1 VILKDGTAA
10 EFAPVLLLN
19 AIDSVLQKGAL
30 CNEKGNFE
38 LEKVP
43 AGTYFLSINYV
54 GCQKYE
60 SKVFQLTED
69 IKMESIT
76 LQVKEDLLDAVN
88 IVANKP
94 FFEHKID
101 RMVINVGASSI
112 NAGGTALQVL
122 QKSPGVQVNKQ
133 TNQLAMS
140 GKNGVII
147 MINGKISQLPPEAI
161 IAMLDGMSADNIDR
175 IELIHTPPAN
185 FDAQGN
191 AGIINIVLKQSPDDG
206 LNGNYMIK
214 TGYGRGAKYGA
225 GFSTNYRS
233 KKWNLYGGY
242 DYNYNF
248 NPHVALNYRGINDEN
263 NNFVEA
269 DSYSNRRPDL
279 YNQNARI
286 GADYQ
291 LTKNTVV
298 GVIGTF
304 FDRNWDMIAVNDVN
318 YLKNS
323 TIYSKL
329 KMTTLELNKWR
340 SYTSNINL
348 VHDFGNDKKLSMDY
362 DYVNYT
368 ITNPSSYT
376 NEYLD
381 NNGNVLNADKIR
393 ISKETPITINVGKV
407 DYSQNLGKAIKF
419 EIGAKHAFST
429 FDNDVKVETA
439 LTNDWKI
446 DTALTSKFQLFEKV
460 SAGYSSFS
468 WTINSKTEVKIGL
481 RYEYTNTN
489 LGSKNQPNVVDRQ
502 YGSWFP
508 TVYVSRKFDENH
520 VINFS
525 YNQRINRPGF
535 TQLAPYLIYFDP
547 TTVNGGN
554 PALQPSFVT
563 SYRGTYSFNGWS
575 LTADYSVTDAS
586 IRDFPFIDVKNNRQ
600 FNKPENQGT
609 DKMFFLDL
617 SFHYSFT
624 KWWET
629 QNDFYVGYQLSNF
642 IFADKPIE
650 VVTKAAGFNCTQSI
664 TLPHKFSIDISA
676 NYLTPSYWG
685 IYKYNGNG
693 NLSFGFNKNF
703 GEKWGSLTFNI
714 NDIFQSSNWL
724 GTAKDPSVNL
734 NVFNAFKDAER
745 TFMITWSNK
754 FGNKKLKDSRQRA
767 RGSDEEMRR
776 L

>member
-1 VILKDGTAA
+1 L
-10 EFAPVLLLN
+10 
-19 AIDSVLQKGAL
+19 
-30 CNEKGNFE
+30 
-38 LEKVP
+38 
-43 AGTYFLSINYV
+43 
-54 GCQKYE
+54 
-60 SKVFQLTED
+60 
-69 IKMESIT
+69 
-76 LQVKEDLLDAVN
+76 
-88 IVANKP
+88 
-94 FFEHKID
+94 
-101 RMVINVGASSI
+101 
-112 NAGGTALQVL
+112 
-122 QKSPGVQVNKQ
+122 
-133 TNQLAMS
+133 
-140 GKNGVII
+140 
-147 MINGKISQLPPEAI
+147 
-161 IAMLDGMSADNIDR
+161 
-175 IELIHTPPAN
+175 
-185 FDAQGN
+185 
-191 AGIINIVLKQSPDDG
+191 
-206 LNGNYMIK
+206 
-214 TGYGRGAKYGA
+214 
-225 GFSTNYRS
+225 
-233 KKWNLYGGY
+233 
-242 DYNYNF
+242 
-248 NPHVALNYRGINDEN
+248 
-263 NNFVEA
+263 
-269 DSYSNRRPDL
+269 
-279 YNQNARI
+279 
-286 GADYQ
+286 
-291 LTKNTVV
+291 
-298 GVIGTF
+298 
-304 FDRNWDMIAVNDVN
+304 
-318 YLKNS
+318 
-323 TIYSKL
+323 
-329 KMTTLELNKWR
+329 
-340 SYTSNINL
+340 
-348 VHDFGNDKKLSMDY
+348 
-362 DYVNYT
+362 
-368 ITNPSSYT
+368 
-376 NEYLD
+376 
-381 NNGNVLNADKIR
+381 
-393 ISKETPITINVGKV
+393 
-407 DYSQNLGKAIKF
+407 
-419 EIGAKHAFST
+419 
-429 FDNDVKVETA
+429 
-439 LTNDWKI
+439 
-446 DTALTSKFQLFEKV
+446 QLFEKV
-460 SAGYSSFS
+460 RAGYSSFS

-629 QNDFYVGYQLSNF
+629 QNDFYIGHQLSNF

-650 VVTKAAGFNCTQSI
+650 AVTKAAGFNCTQSI